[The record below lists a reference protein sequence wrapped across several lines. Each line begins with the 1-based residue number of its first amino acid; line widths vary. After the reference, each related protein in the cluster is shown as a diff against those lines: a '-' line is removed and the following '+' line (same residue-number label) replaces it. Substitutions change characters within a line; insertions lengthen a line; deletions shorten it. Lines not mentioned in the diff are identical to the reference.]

1 MISDSRL
8 IRTHGTTSR
17 RGGPVGPSGRGQP
30 GQAGRGGPGRGQAKQ
45 GPGAK
50 MLDRMRQQNKP
61 VTPQMEQLA
70 AWMDGMDTEGADGM
84 VRMLSLSGGSS
95 RMDRR
100 YV

>member
-1 MISDSRL
+1 MISDSLL
-8 IRTHGTTSR
+8 IINHRTTSR
-17 RGGPVGPSGRGQP
+17 RGGPAGPSGRGHP

-50 MLDRMRQQNKP
+50 MLERMRQQNKP

-84 VRMLSLSGGSS
+84 VRMLPL
-95 RMDRR
+95 
-100 YV
+100 